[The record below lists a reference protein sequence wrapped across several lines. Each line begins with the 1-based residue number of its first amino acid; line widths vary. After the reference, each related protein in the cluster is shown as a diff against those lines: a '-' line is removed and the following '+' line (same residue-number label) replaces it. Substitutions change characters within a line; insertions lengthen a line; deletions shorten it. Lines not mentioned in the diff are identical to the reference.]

1 MVDEYIPT
9 VPEVLIE
16 TSALKG
22 SLITG
27 ILISIFDKPRPRKDL
42 CSQCFLVISVL
53 RAKGQLA
60 VPFHSV
66 AGCRPGPGVLCYSFC
81 SGGLQVS
88 SDVFFTCNFST
99 IAEDRGIH

>member
-9 VPEVLIE
+9 VPCAEVLTE

-53 RAKGQLA
+53 RAKGQPA

-66 AGCRPGPGVLCYSFC
+66 AGCRPGPGVLCP
-81 SGGLQVS
+81 GGLRVS

-99 IAEDRGIH
+99 IAEDRRIY